1 MQQRLTAC
9 GVRPISNIVDITN
22 YVLLELG
29 QPMHAF
35 DRSRL
40 RGAQIRVR
48 NAKAGE
54 KLKTLDGQ
62 TRELTADMLVI
73 ADASEAVAIA
83 GVMGG
88 AESEVSAGTT
98 SIVFESAYFDP
109 LSVRRTSRKLGLK
122 TEASTRF
129 ERGADPHQPVQA
141 MLRALDLLEEIGAGR
156 GQGEPVDR
164 TRTPFAIEPQS
175 LLLRR
180 AHLGGL
186 VGVAIPDDQVER
198 ILTSLGFSL
207 VRVDEGWR
215 VAVPTRRVDVR
226 REVDLI
232 EEVARHWG
240 FDNIPATFPPL
251 AAPAPASDPRITRAR
266 QLRAMMAA
274 HGFSEAVTFGFMS
287 EGAAAPFAPEGE
299 LVPIANP
306 LAETFAV
313 LRPSALPGIL
323 DAVAHN
329 RRREQQD
336 VRLFEVGARF
346 TKKLGERRALACAWT
361 GAASA
366 AHWSGPAREV
376 DFFDV
381 KGLATR
387 IAELMRIPVDAEPSS
402 TPWLVPGRSA
412 ALRADGQPVGVIGQL
427 SPDIADRH
435 GLPVNDAVYVLE
447 MDLDSMER
455 LAPAGDPRVEALPR
469 FPSVTRD
476 ISILVDDIVP
486 AARVRQTVRD
496 AAPATLARIVE
507 FDRYQGKGV
516 PEGRI
521 SLSLRLTF
529 RSPDRT
535 LTDAEVHEAM
545 AAILAALTRDH
556 DATQR

>member
-1 MQQRLTAC
+1 M
-9 GVRPISNIVDITN
+9 
-22 YVLLELG
+22 
-29 QPMHAF
+29 
-35 DRSRL
+35 
-40 RGAQIRVR
+40 
-48 NAKAGE
+48 
-54 KLKTLDGQ
+54 
-62 TRELTADMLVI
+62 
-73 ADASEAVAIA
+73 
-83 GVMGG
+83 
-88 AESEVSAGTT
+88 
-98 SIVFESAYFDP
+98 
-109 LSVRRTSRKLGLK
+109 
-122 TEASTRF
+122 RF
-129 ERGADPHQPVQA
+129 ERGADPHQPVQT
-141 MLRALDLLEEIGAGR
+141 MLRALELLEEIGGGHR
-156 GQGEPVDR
+156 RGEPVDR

-175 LLLRR
+175 ILLRR
-180 AHLGGL
+180 AHLAGL
-186 VGVAIPDDQVER
+186 LGVTIADDQVER

-251 AAPAPASDPRITRAR
+251 AAPAPASDPRIARAR
-266 QLRAMMAA
+266 PLRALMGA
-274 HGFSEAVTFGFMS
+274 HGFSEAVTFGFIS
-287 EGAAAPFAPEGE
+287 ELAAAPFAPDGE

-346 TKKLGERRALACAWT
+346 TKGLGERRALACAWT
-361 GAASA
+361 GAANGS
-366 AHWSGPAREV
+366 HWSGSARQV

-387 IAELMRIPVDAEPSS
+387 IAELMRINVDAEPSPIS
-402 TPWLVPGRSA
+402 WLVPGRSA
-412 ALRADGQPVGVIGQL
+412 ALQSDGQPVGTIGLL
-427 SPDIADRH
+427 SPEIADRH
-435 GLPVNDAVYVLE
+435 GLPANDAVYVLE
-447 MDLDSMER
+447 LDLDSMER
-455 LAPAGDPRVEALPR
+455 LAPGGDVRVEALPR

-476 ISILVDDIVP
+476 ISILIDDTVP
-486 AARVRQTVRD
+486 AVRVRQTVRD
-496 AAPATLARIVE
+496 TAPATLARIAE

-516 PEGRI
+516 PEGKI

-535 LTDAEVHEAM
+535 LTDAEVHDAM
-545 AAILAALTRDH
+545 AAILAALVRELN
-556 DATQR
+556 ATQR